1 MASLREIADC
11 IGIKKNFEVVRDF
24 FGYQTGAPGQISLL
38 RQMRL
43 AQGHH
48 VHLNLIRVGVETF
61 TDADEQEI
69 DSAVAFMRDVY
80 ATVDFGVAN
89 VGRRSISSDKAGGF
103 VNIGSD
109 DEAVEITREFAIDNA
124 RIDVFFVRTYAGSSI
139 GSGPFFGPKDKN
151 VKREMTGIVL
161 ALEGSTTV
169 TGFVL
174 AQLVCRYLG
183 LGPRQDANN
192 LMSSQIPNG
201 GELTSRQGEDMTLGS
216 VVFFACEEYTVLVL
230 SGGHFRSGA
239 RARRRTRVEST
250 AGRRPTPSLRYVTDG
265 DVRRAA
271 GDHDR
276 LRSVALGIGEQR
288 GRAIFAVAA
297 SDDPRR
303 VHDLET
309 IVRDE
314 HAPADVRQLAAYL
327 LGRIDTAAARTA
339 LLALLDVPH
348 APAGTVAQSLG
359 RIGERSAFDAL
370 ARASASWTGY
380 PRVQAQFAM
389 RLIAHRGDLDFPE
402 PGKPE
407 PELVPLIA
415 DDLHDFVWRPAGALV
430 TQIALRS
437 LNAEPFGIELDDRA
451 AQLIQCGTSQFIF
464 LLNRALGSPIDVQ
477 TLLHRKTIAGILA
490 RQSSQNGL
498 YRRIDGH
505 VDDAARSRA
514 GRRHRLLRSKRHAGA
529 RRGGAPLAVGL
540 AFECR
545 SVKRRG
551 AYAARIAGV
560 LGAEGFAVT
569 AAQSGRLLRDVA
581 RPALSAV

>member
-1 MASLREIADC
+1 M
-11 IGIKKNFEVVRDF
+11 
-24 FGYQTGAPGQISLL
+24 
-38 RQMRL
+38 
-43 AQGHH
+43 
-48 VHLNLIRVGVETF
+48 
-61 TDADEQEI
+61 
-69 DSAVAFMRDVY
+69 
-80 ATVDFGVAN
+80 
-89 VGRRSISSDKAGGF
+89 
-103 VNIGSD
+103 
-109 DEAVEITREFAIDNA
+109 
-124 RIDVFFVRTYAGSSI
+124 
-139 GSGPFFGPKDKN
+139 
-151 VKREMTGIVL
+151 L

-230 SGGHFRSGA
+230 SGGHFRSGV

-288 GRAIFAVAA
+288 GAPSLRWPPATIRAACTTSRRLFVTNTRRPMCVNW
-297 SDDPRR
+297 PRVFSGGSTPPR
-303 VHDLET
+303 HGPRCLRCST
-309 IVRDE
+309 
-314 HAPADVRQLAAYL
+314 Y
-327 LGRIDTAAARTA
+327 
-339 LLALLDVPH
+339 PH

-389 RLIAHRGDLDFPE
+389 RLIAHRSDLDFPE

-415 DDLHDFVWRPAGALV
+415 DDLPD
-430 TQIALRS
+430 
-437 LNAEPFGIELDDRA
+437 
-451 AQLIQCGTSQFIF
+451 
-464 LLNRALGSPIDVQ
+464 
-477 TLLHRKTIAGILA
+477 
-490 RQSSQNGL
+490 SS
-498 YRRIDGH
+498 
-505 VDDAARSRA
+505 
-514 GRRHRLLRSKRHAGA
+514 
-529 RRGGAPLAVGL
+529 
-540 AFECR
+540 
-545 SVKRRG
+545 
-551 AYAARIAGV
+551 GV
-560 LGAEGFAVT
+560 LRAH
-569 AAQSGRLLRDVA
+569 S
-581 RPALSAV
+581 